1 MRRKFKAHLIKVHL
15 LASVFAMTVVLGA
28 SAPASARI
36 VFDPTNYAQNLLQA
50 ARALEQVQNQVKSLQ
65 NEAQMLTNMALNLK
79 QLDVT
84 SLGEITGALR
94 RIDRLMSQAEGIAF
108 DVQETTVALQRQFPK
123 EYSAATTDE
132 AVSDA
137 LGRWRI
143 AMDAYRHTMMI
154 QAQVVE
160 NVQADSATL
169 AQLVAASD
177 SAVGSLQAQQ
187 ATNQLV
193 ALSAKQ
199 QLQIQNLMAAQYR
212 AEALDEARK
221 AEAEEAARTATD
233 RFLGPGHAYTPQ

>member
-1 MRRKFKAHLIKVHL
+1 MRRKFRIRL
-15 LASVFAMTVVLGA
+15 LASVFAMTVALGA

-50 ARALEQVQNQVKSLQ
+50 ARALEQIQNQVKSLQ

-84 SLGEITGALR
+84 SLGDITAALR
-94 RIDRLMSQAEGIAF
+94 RIDGLMGQAEGIAF
-108 DVQETTVALQRQFPK
+108 DVQETTVQLQRQFPK
-123 EYSAATTDE
+123 EYGTATTTNE

-137 LGRWRI
+137 LDRWHS
-143 AMDAYRHTMMI
+143 AMDAYRHTMTV

-212 AEALDEARK
+212 AQALDEARK
-221 AEAEEAARTATD
+221 AEAEQAARTATD

>member
-1 MRRKFKAHLIKVHL
+1 MRSDFKARL
-15 LASVFAMTVVLGA
+15 LASVFAMMVVLGL
-28 SAPASARI
+28 SGPASARI

-50 ARALEQVQNQVKSLQ
+50 ARALEQIQNQVKSLQ
-65 NEAQMLTNMALNLK
+65 NEAQMLTNMALNLE

-84 SLGEITGALR
+84 SLDEITSALR

-108 DVQETTVALQRQFPK
+108 DVQETTIVVQRQFPK
-123 EYSAATTDE
+123 EYDAATTTNE

-137 LGRWRI
+137 ITRWHS
-143 AMDAYRHTMMI
+143 AMDAYRHTMTV

-169 AQLVAASD
+169 AKLLAASD

-187 ATNQLV
+187 ATNQLM
-193 ALSAKQ
+193 ALTAKQ

-212 AEALDEARK
+212 AQALDEARK
-221 AEAEEAARTATD
+221 AEAEQAARTATD
-233 RFLGPGHAYTPQ
+233 RFLGSGNAYTPE

>member
-1 MRRKFKAHLIKVHL
+1 MRSNFKVHL
-15 LASVFAMTVVLGA
+15 LASVLAMTAALGVNVPAPAMTV
-28 SAPASARI
+28 
-36 VFDPTNYAQNLLQA
+36 FDPQNFAQNLLQA
-50 ARALEQVQNQVKSLQ
+50 ARALEQIQNQVKSLQ
-65 NEAQMLTNMALNLK
+65 NEAQMLTNMALNLQ

-84 SLGEITGALR
+84 SLGEITSALR
-94 RIDRLMSQAEGIAF
+94 RIDSLMAQAEGIAF
-108 DVQETTVALQRQFPK
+108 DVQETTIALQRQFPK
-123 EYSAATTDE
+123 EYDAATTTNE
-132 AVSDA
+132 AVADA
-137 LGRWRI
+137 LDRWQSS
-143 AMDAYRHTMMI
+143 MGAYRHTMTV

-212 AEALDEARK
+212 AQALEEARK
-221 AEAEEAARTATD
+221 AEAEQAARTATD
-233 RFLGPGHAYTPQ
+233 RFLGRGHAYSPE

>member
-1 MRRKFKAHLIKVHL
+1 MNKANLRTRL
-15 LASVFAMTVVLGA
+15 LASVFIAAASITIVL
-28 SAPASARI
+28 PASARI

-50 ARALEQVQNQVKSLQ
+50 ARALEQIQNQVKSLQ
-65 NEAQMLTNMALNLK
+65 NETQMLTNMALNLK

-94 RIDRLMSQAEGIAF
+94 RIDRLMSQAGGIAF

-123 EYSAATTDE
+123 EYNAATTDE

-137 LGRWRI
+137 LTRWRS
-143 AMDAYRHTMMI
+143 AMDAYRHTMTV

-221 AEAEEAARTATD
+221 AEAEQAARTATD
-233 RFLGPGHAYTPQ
+233 RFLGPGHAYTSQ

>member
-1 MRRKFKAHLIKVHL
+1 MRSKFKARL
-15 LASVFAMTVVLGA
+15 LASVFAVTVALGL
-28 SAPASARI
+28 SSPASARI

-50 ARALEQVQNQVKSLQ
+50 ARALEQVQNQVQSLQ

-84 SLGEITGALR
+84 SLGEITAALR
-94 RIDRLMSQAEGIAF
+94 RIDGLMSQAEGIAF
-108 DVQETTVALQRQFPK
+108 DVQEATVTLQRQFPK
-123 EYSAATTDE
+123 EYDAATTTNE
-132 AVSDA
+132 AVNDA
-137 LGRWRI
+137 LARWYSS
-143 AMDAYRHTMMI
+143 MDAYRHTMTV

-169 AQLVAASD
+169 AKLVAASD

-212 AEALDEARK
+212 AQALDEARK
-221 AEAEEAARTATD
+221 AEAEQAARTATD

>member
-1 MRRKFKAHLIKVHL
+1 MRSKFKARL
-15 LASVFAMTVVLGA
+15 LASVVAMTVALGA

-36 VFDPTNYAQNLLQA
+36 VFDPTNYAQNMLQA
-50 ARALEQVQNQVKSLQ
+50 ARALEQIQNQIQSLQ
-65 NEAQMLTNMALNLK
+65 NEARMLTNMALNLK

-84 SLGEITGALR
+84 SLGEITSALR
-94 RIDRLMSQAEGIAF
+94 RIDNLMSQAEGIAF
-108 DVQETTVALQRQFPK
+108 DVQETTVVLQRQFPK
-123 EYSAATTDE
+123 EYDTATTTNE
-132 AVSDA
+132 AVTDA
-137 LGRWRI
+137 LDRWQSS
-143 AMDAYRHTMMI
+143 MDAYRHTMTV

-169 AQLVAASD
+169 AQLLAASD

-212 AEALDEARK
+212 AEALDQARK
-221 AEAEEAARTATD
+221 AEAEQAARTATD

>member
-1 MRRKFKAHLIKVHL
+1 MKKANLRTRL
-15 LASVFAMTVVLGA
+15 LASVFIAAASIAVVL
-28 SAPASARI
+28 PASARI

-50 ARALEQVQNQVKSLQ
+50 ARALEQIQNQVKSLQ

-84 SLGEITGALR
+84 SLGEITAALR
-94 RIDRLMSQAEGIAF
+94 RVDSLMAQAEGIAF
-108 DVQETTVALQRQFPK
+108 GVQETTIVLQRQFPK
-123 EYSAATTDE
+123 EYDAATTTNE

-137 LGRWRI
+137 LTSWHS
-143 AMDAYRHTMMI
+143 AMDAYRHTMTV

-169 AQLVAASD
+169 AKLLAASD

-193 ALSAKQ
+193 ALTAKQ

-221 AEAEEAARTATD
+221 AEAERAARSATD
-233 RFLGPGHAYTPQ
+233 RFLGPGHAYTPE

>member
-1 MRRKFKAHLIKVHL
+1 MRRKLKGRL
-15 LASVFAMTVVLGA
+15 LASVFTMAVALGLSSLA
-28 SAPASARI
+28 EARI

-50 ARALEQVQNQVKSLQ
+50 TRALEQIQNQVQSLQ

-84 SLGEITGALR
+84 SLGEITTALR
-94 RIDRLMSQAEGIAF
+94 RIDALMSRAEGIAF
-108 DVQETTVALQRQFPK
+108 DVQQTTIVLQRQFPK
-123 EYSAATTDE
+123 EYDAAKTTNE

-137 LGRWRI
+137 LDRWHS
-143 AMDAYRHTMMI
+143 AMDAYRHTMTV

-160 NVQADSATL
+160 NVQADSASL

-187 ATNQLV
+187 AANQLM

-212 AEALDEARK
+212 AEALEQARK
-221 AEAEEAARTATD
+221 AEAEQAARTATD
-233 RFLGPGHAYTPQ
+233 RFLGSGSAYTPQ

>member
-1 MRRKFKAHLIKVHL
+1 MRSKSKARL

-28 SAPASARI
+28 SVPASARI

-84 SLGEITGALR
+84 SFGEITGALR
-94 RIDRLMSQAEGIAF
+94 RIDNLMSQAEGIAF
-108 DVQETTVALQRQFPK
+108 DVQETTVVLQRQFPK
-123 EYSAATTDE
+123 EYNAATTTDE

-143 AMDAYRHTMMI
+143 AMDAYRHTMTV

-221 AEAEEAARTATD
+221 AEEEQAARTATD

>member
-1 MRRKFKAHLIKVHL
+1 MRSNFKARL
-15 LASVFAMTVVLGA
+15 LASVLAMAVGLGL
-28 SAPASARI
+28 SSPASARI
-36 VFDPTNYAQNLLQA
+36 VFDPKNLAQNLLQA
-50 ARALEQVQNQVKSLQ
+50 ARALEQIQNQVKSLQ

-84 SLGEITGALR
+84 SLGEITAALR
-94 RIDRLMSQAEGIAF
+94 RIDTLMVQAEGIAF

-123 EYSAATTDE
+123 EYDAATTTNE
-132 AVSDA
+132 AVTDA
-137 LGRWRI
+137 LGRWKS
-143 AMDAYRHTMMI
+143 AMDAYRHTMTV

-169 AQLVAASD
+169 AQLIAASD

-212 AEALDEARK
+212 AQALDEARK
-221 AEAEEAARTATD
+221 AEAEQAARTATD

>member
-1 MRRKFKAHLIKVHL
+1 MRSTFRVRLF
-15 LASVFAMTVVLGA
+15 ASVFAVTAVLGPTA
-28 SAPASARI
+28 SASAMT
-36 VFDPTNYAQNLLQA
+36 VFDPKNFAQNLLQA

-65 NEAQMLTNMALNLK
+65 NETQMLTKMALNLK

-84 SLGEITGALR
+84 SLGEITSALR
-94 RIDRLMSQAEGIAF
+94 RIDTLMSRAEGIAF
-108 DVQETTVALQRQFPK
+108 DVQETTVVLQRQFPK
-123 EYSAATTDE
+123 EYDSATATNE
-132 AVSDA
+132 AVTDA
-137 LGRWRI
+137 LDRWHS
-143 AMDAYRHTMMI
+143 AMSAYRHTMTV

-212 AEALDEARK
+212 AQALDEARK
-221 AEAEEAARTATD
+221 AEAEQAARTATD

>member
-1 MRRKFKAHLIKVHL
+1 MRSTFKARL

-36 VFDPTNYAQNLLQA
+36 VFDPTNYAQTLLQA
-50 ARALEQVQNQVKSLQ
+50 ARALEQIQNQVKSLQ
-65 NEAQMLTNMALNLK
+65 NEAQMLTDMALNLK

-84 SLGEITGALR
+84 SLGEITSALR
-94 RIDRLMSQAEGIAF
+94 RIDGLMSQAEGIAF

-137 LGRWRI
+137 LGRWQS
-143 AMDAYRHTMMI
+143 AMGAYRHTMTV

-169 AQLVAASD
+169 AELLAASD
-177 SAVGSLQAQQ
+177 YAVGSLQVQQ

-199 QLQIQNLMAAQYR
+199 QLQIQNLTAAQYR
-212 AEALDEARK
+212 AQALDEARK
-221 AEAEEAARTATD
+221 AEAEQAARTATD
-233 RFLGPGHAYTPQ
+233 RFLGSGHAYTPQ

>member
-1 MRRKFKAHLIKVHL
+1 MKKANLRTRL
-15 LASVFAMTVVLGA
+15 LASVFIAAASITVVL
-28 SAPASARI
+28 PASARI

-50 ARALEQVQNQVKSLQ
+50 ARALEQIQNQVKSLQ
-65 NEAQMLTNMALNLK
+65 NEAKMLTNMALNLE

-84 SLGEITGALR
+84 SLGEITSALR
-94 RIDRLMSQAEGIAF
+94 RIDSLMAQAEGIAF
-108 DVQETTVALQRQFPK
+108 DVQETTIAVQRQFPR
-123 EYSAATTDE
+123 EYDAATTTNE
-132 AVSDA
+132 AVTDA
-137 LGRWRI
+137 LARWQSTI
-143 AMDAYRHTMMI
+143 DAYRHTMMV

-169 AQLVAASD
+169 AQLLAASD

-212 AEALDEARK
+212 AQALDEARK
-221 AEAEEAARTATD
+221 AEAEQAARTATD

>member
-1 MRRKFKAHLIKVHL
+1 MRRNFKAHL
-15 LASVFAMTVVLGA
+15 LASVFAMTVALVA
-28 SAPASARI
+28 SAPAPARI

-50 ARALEQVQNQVKSLQ
+50 ARALEQIQNQVKSLQ
-65 NEAQMLTNMALNLK
+65 NEAQMLTNMALNLQ

-84 SLGEITGALR
+84 SLSEITAALR
-94 RIDRLMSQAEGIAF
+94 RIDRLMAQAEGIAF
-108 DVQETTVALQRQFPK
+108 DVQETTVVLQRQFPK
-123 EYSAATTDE
+123 DYDAATTTNE
-132 AVSDA
+132 AVTDA
-137 LGRWRI
+137 LDRWQS
-143 AMDAYRHTMMI
+143 AMGAYRHTMMV

-169 AQLVAASD
+169 AELLAASD

-187 ATNQLV
+187 ATNQLM

-212 AEALDEARK
+212 AEALEQARE
-221 AEAEEAARTATD
+221 AEAEQAARTATD

>member
-1 MRRKFKAHLIKVHL
+1 MKKANLRMRL
-15 LASVFAMTVVLGA
+15 LASVLIAAVSITDVV
-28 SAPASARI
+28 PASARI

-50 ARALEQVQNQVKSLQ
+50 ARALEQIQNQVTSLQ

-108 DVQETTVALQRQFPK
+108 DVQQTTVVLQRQFPK
-123 EYSAATTDE
+123 EYDAATTTNE
-132 AVSDA
+132 AVNDA
-137 LGRWRI
+137 VARWRS
-143 AMDAYRHTMMI
+143 AMDAYRHTMTV

-169 AQLVAASD
+169 ARLVAASD

-212 AEALDEARK
+212 AEALEQARK
-221 AEAEEAARTATD
+221 AEAEQAARKATD
-233 RFLGPGHAYTPQ
+233 RFLGSGHAYTPE

>member
-1 MRRKFKAHLIKVHL
+1 MQRKFKARL
-15 LASVFAMTVVLGA
+15 LASVFAVTVALGA

-36 VFDPTNYAQNLLQA
+36 VFDPTNFAQNLLQA
-50 ARALEQVQNQVKSLQ
+50 ARALEQIQNQVKSLQ
-65 NEAQMLTNMALNLK
+65 NEAQMLTDSALNLK

-84 SLGEITGALR
+84 SLGEITAALR

-108 DVQETTVALQRQFPK
+108 DVQETSVALQRHFPK
-123 EYSAATTDE
+123 EYGTAATTNE
-132 AVSDA
+132 VVSDA
-137 LGRWRI
+137 LARWQS
-143 AMDAYRHTMMI
+143 AMGAYRHTMTV

-169 AQLVAASD
+169 TQLVAASD

-212 AEALDEARK
+212 AEALDQARK
-221 AEAEEAARTATD
+221 ADAELAARTATD

>member
-1 MRRKFKAHLIKVHL
+1 MRRTFKARL
-15 LASVFAMTVVLGA
+15 LASVFAVTVALGA
-28 SAPASARI
+28 SVPASARI
-36 VFDPTNYAQNLLQA
+36 VFDPTNFAQNLLQA
-50 ARALEQVQNQVKSLQ
+50 ARALEQIQNQVKSLQ
-65 NEAQMLTNMALNLK
+65 NEAQMLTDNALNLK

-84 SLGEITGALR
+84 SLGEITAALR

-108 DVQETTVALQRQFPK
+108 DVQETTVVLQRQFPK
-123 EYSAATTDE
+123 EYNAATTTND
-132 AVSDA
+132 AVNDA
-137 LGRWRI
+137 LTRWQS
-143 AMDAYRHTMMI
+143 AMDAYRHTMTV

-221 AEAEEAARTATD
+221 AEAERAAWTATD
-233 RFLGPGHAYTPQ
+233 RFLGSGSAYTPH

>member
-1 MRRKFKAHLIKVHL
+1 MKKANLRTRL
-15 LASVFAMTVVLGA
+15 LASVFIAAASITAVL
-28 SAPASARI
+28 PTSARI

-50 ARALEQVQNQVKSLQ
+50 ARALEQIQNQVKSLQ

-84 SLGEITGALR
+84 SLGEITTALR
-94 RIDRLMSQAEGIAF
+94 RIDRLMAQAEGIAF
-108 DVQETTVALQRQFPK
+108 DVQETTIVLQRQFPK
-123 EYSAATTDE
+123 EYDAATTTNE

-137 LGRWRI
+137 LTSWHS
-143 AMDAYRHTMMI
+143 AMDAYRHTMTI

-169 AQLVAASD
+169 ARLIAASD

-212 AEALDEARK
+212 AQALDEARK
-221 AEAEEAARTATD
+221 AEAEQAARTATD
-233 RFLGPGHAYTPQ
+233 RFLGPGNAYTPE

>member
-1 MRRKFKAHLIKVHL
+1 MKKANLRTRL
-15 LASVFAMTVVLGA
+15 LASVFIAAASITVVL
-28 SAPASARI
+28 PASARI

-50 ARALEQVQNQVKSLQ
+50 ARALEQIQNQVKSLQ
-65 NEAQMLTNMALNLK
+65 NEAQMLTDMALNLR
-79 QLDVT
+79 QLDVS
-84 SLGEITGALR
+84 SLSEITSALQ
-94 RIDRLMSQAEGIAF
+94 RIDSLMAQAEGIAF
-108 DVQETTVALQRQFPK
+108 DVQETTIVLQRQFPK
-123 EYSAATTDE
+123 EYDAATSTNE
-132 AVSDA
+132 AVADA
-137 LGRWRI
+137 LDRWQGS
-143 AMDAYRHTMMI
+143 MDAYRHTMTV

-169 AQLVAASD
+169 AQLLAASD

-212 AEALDEARK
+212 AQALDEARK
-221 AEAEEAARTATD
+221 AEAEQAARTATD

>member
-1 MRRKFKAHLIKVHL
+1 MPRTFKARL
-15 LASVFAMTVVLGA
+15 LASVFVMTVALGS

-36 VFDPTNYAQNLLQA
+36 VFDPTNFAQNLLQA
-50 ARALEQVQNQVKSLQ
+50 ARALEQIQNQVQSLQ
-65 NEAQMLTNMALNLK
+65 NEAQMLTDNALNLK

-84 SLGEITGALR
+84 SLGEITAALR
-94 RIDRLMSQAEGIAF
+94 RIDGLMSQAEGIAF
-108 DVQETTVALQRQFPK
+108 DVQETTVQLQRQFPK
-123 EYSAATTDE
+123 EYGTAATTDE
-132 AVSDA
+132 AVGDA
-137 LGRWRI
+137 LVRWQSAI
-143 AMDAYRHTMMI
+143 DAYRHTMTI

-160 NVQADSATL
+160 NVQADRATL
-169 AQLVAASD
+169 AQLLAASD

-221 AEAEEAARTATD
+221 AEAEQAARSATH

>member
-1 MRRKFKAHLIKVHL
+1 MRSKFKARL
-15 LASVFAMTVVLGA
+15 LASVVAMTVVLGPG
-28 SAPASARI
+28 APASARI

-65 NEAQMLTNMALNLK
+65 NEAQMLTDMALNLK

-94 RIDRLMSQAEGIAF
+94 RIDRLMNQAEGIAF

-123 EYSAATTDE
+123 EYNAATTTNE
-132 AVSDA
+132 AMNDA
-137 LGRWRI
+137 LTLWQS
-143 AMDAYRHTMMI
+143 AMDAYRHTMMV

-212 AEALDEARK
+212 AQALDEARK
-221 AEAEEAARTATD
+221 AEAEQAARTATD

>member
-1 MRRKFKAHLIKVHL
+1 MKILNLKAYL
-15 LASVFAMTVVLGA
+15 LASALVATSAIAFAA
-28 SAPASARI
+28 SAGGMV
-36 VFDPTNYAQNLLQA
+36 VFDPTNFAQNLLQA
-50 ARALEQVQNQVKSLQ
+50 ARALEQIQNQMKSLQ
-65 NEAQMLTNMALNLK
+65 NEAEMLTDMALNLK
-79 QLDVT
+79 QLDMT
-84 SLGEITGALR
+84 SLGEITSALR
-94 RIDRLMSQAEGIAF
+94 RIDGLMSQAEGIAF

-123 EYSAATTDE
+123 EYDTATTTNE

-137 LGRWRI
+137 LTRWQST
-143 AMDAYRHTMMI
+143 MGAYRQTMTV
-154 QAQVVE
+154 QSQVVE

-212 AEALDEARK
+212 AQALDEARK
-221 AEAEEAARTATD
+221 VEAEQAARTATD
-233 RFLGPGHAYTPQ
+233 RFLGTGHAYTPQ

>member
-1 MRRKFKAHLIKVHL
+1 MRRKFKACL

-65 NEAQMLTNMALNLK
+65 NEAQMLTDMALNLK

-108 DVQETTVALQRQFPK
+108 DVQETTAQLQRQFPK

-137 LGRWRI
+137 LVRWQS
-143 AMDAYRHTMMI
+143 AMDAYRHTMTV

-169 AQLVAASD
+169 VQLVAASD

-187 ATNQLV
+187 AANQLV

-212 AEALDEARK
+212 AQALDEARK
-221 AEAEEAARTATD
+221 VEAEQAARTATD
-233 RFLGPGHAYTPQ
+233 RFLGSGHAYTPQ

>member
-1 MRRKFKAHLIKVHL
+1 MRSKFKTRL
-15 LASVFAMTVVLGA
+15 LASVVAMTVALGA
-28 SAPASARI
+28 TDPASARI

-50 ARALEQVQNQVKSLQ
+50 ARALEQIQNQVKSLQ
-65 NEAQMLTNMALNLK
+65 NEAQMLTNMALNLR

-84 SLGEITGALR
+84 SLGEITTALR

-108 DVQETTVALQRQFPK
+108 DVQETTVQLQRQFPK
-123 EYSAATTDE
+123 EYDAATTTNE

-137 LGRWRI
+137 LTSWHS
-143 AMDAYRHTMMI
+143 AMDAYRHTMTV

-169 AQLVAASD
+169 AKLVAASD

-199 QLQIQNLMAAQYR
+199 QLQIQNLMVAQYR
-212 AEALDEARK
+212 AEALEQARK
-221 AEAEEAARTATD
+221 AEAEQAARTATD

>member
-1 MRRKFKAHLIKVHL
+1 MRHNFKARL
-15 LASVFAMTVVLGA
+15 LASVFAVTIALGA
-28 SAPASARI
+28 NVPASARI

-50 ARALEQVQNQVKSLQ
+50 TRALEQIQNQVKSLQ

-84 SLGEITGALR
+84 SLGGITSALR
-94 RIDRLMSQAEGIAF
+94 RIDRLMTQAEGIAF
-108 DVQETTVALQRQFPK
+108 DVQETSVALQRQFPK
-123 EYSAATTDE
+123 EYDAATTTNK

-137 LGRWRI
+137 LTSWHS
-143 AMDAYRHTMMI
+143 AMDAYRHTMTV

-169 AQLVAASD
+169 AELVAASD

-221 AEAEEAARTATD
+221 AEAEQAARAATD

>member
-1 MRRKFKAHLIKVHL
+1 MRRKFKARL

-28 SAPASARI
+28 TAPASARI
-36 VFDPTNYAQNLLQA
+36 VFDPTNYVQNLLQA
-50 ARALEQVQNQVKSLQ
+50 TRALEQIQNQVKSLQ
-65 NEAQMLTNMALNLK
+65 NEAQILTNMALNLK

-108 DVQETTVALQRQFPK
+108 DVQETTVQLQRQFPR
-123 EYSAATTDE
+123 EYDTATTMNQ

-137 LGRWRI
+137 LVRWQS
-143 AMDAYRHTMMI
+143 AMDAYRHTMTV

-212 AEALDEARK
+212 AEALDQARK

-233 RFLGPGHAYTPQ
+233 RFLGPGHAYSPE

>member
-1 MRRKFKAHLIKVHL
+1 MRRKFKARL
-15 LASVFAMTVVLGA
+15 LASVIAMAVALGA
-28 SAPASARI
+28 SLPASARI

-50 ARALEQVQNQVKSLQ
+50 ARALEQIQNQVKSLQ

-84 SLGEITGALR
+84 SLGEITSALR

-108 DVQETTVALQRQFPK
+108 DVQQTNVALQRQFPK
-123 EYSAATTDE
+123 EYGTATTTDE

-137 LGRWRI
+137 LGRWRSV
-143 AMDAYRHTMMI
+143 MDAYRHTI
-154 QAQVVE
+154 TVQAQVVE

-221 AEAEEAARTATD
+221 AEAEQAARTATD

>member
-1 MRRKFKAHLIKVHL
+1 MRRKFKARL

-28 SAPASARI
+28 NAPASARI

-50 ARALEQVQNQVKSLQ
+50 ARALEQIQNQVQSLQ
-65 NEAQMLTNMALNLK
+65 NETQMLTNMALNLK

-84 SLGEITGALR
+84 SLGEITSALR

-108 DVQETTVALQRQFPK
+108 DVQETSVALQRQFPK

-137 LGRWRI
+137 LARWQSAI
-143 AMDAYRHTMMI
+143 DAYRHTMTV

-212 AEALDEARK
+212 AQALDEARK
-221 AEAEEAARTATD
+221 AEAEQAARTATD